1 MGTPVKVKRWSKT
14 DRGMKAEEKLD
25 ENLYDLEAWN
35 VLIREAQSGM
45 IERGREL
52 YERLLK
58 VFPLSGRFWRTYV
71 EHEVVVRL
79 VLACD
84 NVTCYNNNTAA
95 EEHCLPPLCTMPLF
109 CPAPDARLASC
120 LRSCTRCNW
129 PRILHAVADVRTA
142 DLPFT
147 TSAPSTGWEFVLRA
161 FCCWCVWPEG
171 EGRG

>member
-1 MGTPVKVKRWSKT
+1 M
-14 DRGMKAEEKLD
+14 LD
-25 ENLYDLEAWN
+25 C
-35 VLIREAQSGM
+35 VQSGM

-95 EEHCLPPLCTMPLF
+95 EDCLPLLCTMPLF
-109 CPAPDARLASC
+109 CPAPDSRLVSC

-129 PRILHAVADVRTA
+129 SRILHAVADVRTA

-161 FCCWCVWPEG
+161 FVAGACG
-171 EGRG
+171 QRGSGGGM